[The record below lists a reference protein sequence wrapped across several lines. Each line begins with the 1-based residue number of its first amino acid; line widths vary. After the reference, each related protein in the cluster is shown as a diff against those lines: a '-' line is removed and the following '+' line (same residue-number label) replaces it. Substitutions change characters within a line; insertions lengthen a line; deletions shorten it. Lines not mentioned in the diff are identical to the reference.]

1 MIEMT
6 SAKNHS
12 QHWTVLL
19 VEDDE
24 DDYILTRHW
33 LSAAKGSR
41 FDLKW
46 ASTYESVFTT
56 LASSSMDAI
65 LVDYD
70 LGAYSGLDIVRE
82 LARIGCRL
90 PIIMLTGRGNYEI
103 DLEAMQAGVADYL
116 AKSEVTPQLLE
127 RTIRYA
133 IERKQREQ
141 SLRQMNDELEMRVN
155 ERTAELTRKN
165 EALQAEIV
173 ERMRIE
179 AEFEELQRRLINNV
193 EAERLKLSQE
203 LHDGPMQD
211 LYGLIYQ
218 LQSLRGSSE
227 WEDSQ
232 DVLGSLQDT
241 LLEVIQT
248 LRATTGELRPPTLAP
263 FGLERAIRSHCETF
277 RQSQPDLEIR
287 LRLAEDGQTLP
298 EEVRL
303 ALFRIYQMALTNVAR
318 HAQAN
323 WVDIHLSLD
332 AEAVMLEVK
341 DDGRGFELPRRWLDL
356 VRKGH
361 YGLASASERA
371 EAVGGRL
378 LVESQPGAG
387 TRLKVWVP
395 REIED

>member
-1 MIEMT
+1 MP
-6 SAKNHS
+6 SKNQK

-24 DDYILTRHW
+24 DDYILTRSW
-33 LSAAKGSR
+33 LSEAKGSR
-41 FDLKW
+41 FDLLW
-46 ASTYESVFTT
+46 ASTFDSVFST
-56 LASSSMDAI
+56 LTSSRLDAI

-82 LARIGCRL
+82 LGRISCHL

-103 DLEAMQAGVADYL
+103 DVEAMQAGVADYL

-141 SLRQMNDELEMRVN
+141 ALRQANDELEMRVK
-155 ERTAELTRKN
+155 ERTVELTRKN
-165 EALQAEIV
+165 EALQAEIE
-173 ERMRIE
+173 ERTRIE

-211 LYGLIYQ
+211 LYGLIYH
-218 LQSLRGSSE
+218 LQSLRSVKMP
-227 WEDSQ
+227 EDSQ
-232 DVLGSLQDT
+232 DVHGDLQDT
-241 LLEVIQT
+241 VLEVIQA
-248 LRATTGELRPPTLAP
+248 LRSITGELRPPTLAP
-263 FGLERAIRSHCETF
+263 FGLEKAIRSHCEGF
-277 RQSQPDLEIR
+277 RKSQPELEIG
-287 LRLAEDGQTLP
+287 LQLAKDGQALP

-323 WVDIHLSLD
+323 RVEVRLALD
-332 AEAVMLEVK
+332 AEAVLLEVK
-341 DDGRGFELPRRWLDL
+341 DDGRGFELPQRWLDL

-361 YGLASASERA
+361 FGLASASERA
-371 EAVGGRL
+371 EAVGGKL
-378 LVESQPGAG
+378 QVESRPGAG
-387 TRLKVWVP
+387 TSLRVWVP
-395 REIED
+395 RDSEE

>member
-1 MIEMT
+1 M
-6 SAKNHS
+6 AFKNHS
-12 QHWTVLL
+12 PNWRVLL

-24 DDYILTRHW
+24 DDFILTRNW
-33 LSAAKGSR
+33 LSGSR
-41 FDLKW
+41 GSRIEVIW
-46 ASTYESVFTT
+46 ASTYDAVFAA
-56 LASSSMDAI
+56 LASSSLDAI

-70 LGAYSGLDIVRE
+70 LGAYSGLDVVRE
-82 LARIGCRL
+82 LERNDCRL

-103 DLEAMQAGVADYL
+103 DVEAMQAGVSDYL

-141 SLRQMNDELEMRVN
+141 VLRQMNDELELRVN
-155 ERTAELTRKN
+155 QRTAELIRKN
-165 EALQAEIV
+165 EALQDEIE
-173 ERMRIE
+173 ERRRIE
-179 AEFEELQRRLINNV
+179 AEFEELQRRLFNSV

-211 LYGLIYQ
+211 LYGLTYQ
-218 LQSLRGSSE
+218 LKSLHSVLDENQSDEL
-227 WEDSQ
+227 
-232 DVLGSLQDT
+232 LGELQVN
-241 LLEVIQT
+241 LLAVIHA
-248 LRATTGELRPPTLAP
+248 LRAITGELRPPTLAP
-263 FGLERAIRSHCETF
+263 FGLEKAIRSHSEQF
-277 RQSQPDLEIR
+277 RKSQPELEIR
-287 LRLAEDGQTLP
+287 LNLAQDGQLLP

-318 HAQAN
+318 HAQASR
-323 WVDIHLSLD
+323 VDILLSLD
-332 AEAVMLEVK
+332 AEAVMLEVR
-341 DDGRGFELPRRWLDL
+341 DDGRGFELPSRWLDL
-356 VRKGH
+356 ARKGH

-378 LVESQPGAG
+378 VVETQPGAG

>member
-1 MIEMT
+1 MVV
-6 SAKNHS
+6 KNLS

-33 LSAAKGSR
+33 LSEAKGSR
-41 FDLKW
+41 FDLMW
-46 ASTYESVFTT
+46 ASTREAVFAT
-56 LASSSMDAI
+56 LASSPLDAI

-82 LARIGCRL
+82 LERVDSRL
-90 PIIMLTGRGNYEI
+90 PVIMLTGRGNYEI
-103 DLEAMQAGVADYL
+103 DMEAMQAGVADYL

-141 SLRQMNDELEMRVN
+141 ALRQINDELESRVS
-155 ERTAELTRKN
+155 ERTAELIRKN
-165 EALQAEIV
+165 EALLAEIE
-173 ERMRIE
+173 ERSRIE

-211 LYGLIYQ
+211 LYGLTYQ
-218 LQSLRGSSE
+218 LKTIRNMKGMDESPE
-227 WEDSQ
+227 
-232 DVLGSLQDT
+232 VLVDLQEHV
-241 LLEVIQT
+241 LEVIRA
-248 LRATTGELRPPTLAP
+248 LRAITGELRPPTLAP
-263 FGLERAIRSHCETF
+263 FGLEKAIRSHCEQF
-277 RQSQPDLEIR
+277 RKAQPELEIR
-287 LRLAEDGQTLP
+287 LRLAKDGQILP

-303 ALFRIYQMALTNVAR
+303 ALFRIYQMALTNIAR
-318 HAQAN
+318 HARASR
-323 WVDIHLSLD
+323 VDIRLALD
-332 AEAVMLEVK
+332 AEAVILEVK
-341 DDGRGFELPRRWLDL
+341 DDGCGFELPNRWLDL

-378 LVESQPGAG
+378 SVESQPGGG
-387 TRLKVWVP
+387 TRVKVWAP
-395 REIED
+395 RESVE